1 MKLFV
6 VTIVLA
12 FLSSAYGKVFT
23 KCELARVLL
32 NNGFRSRKF
41 LTGSASQSMRVHLTR
56 RRLTARM
63 MTVPSTMESFR
74 STVDTGARKIQ
85 PPEKSVMLLAKNFW
99 MMIFATLWH
108 A

>member
-41 LTGSASQSMRVHLTR
+41 LTGYALPRTKVDTTL
-56 RRLTARM
+56 RRLTPRTL
-63 MTVPSTMESFR
+63 TVRWTMECSR
-74 STVDTGARKIQ
+74 STINTGARQHQPREKI
-85 PPEKSVMLLAKNFW
+85 VTLLAQNFW
-99 MMIFATLWH
+99 TTTFWMI
-108 A
+108 

>member
-41 LTGSASQSMRVHLTR
+41 LTGSASQSTRVHSTR
-56 RRLTARM
+56 RRLSPIM
-63 MTVPSTMESFR
+63 LTMESFK
-74 STVDTGARKIQ
+74 SIIDTGARTIQ
-85 PPEKSVMLLAKNFW
+85 PLERSVKLLAQNYW
-99 MMIFATLWH
+99 MMIFAPLWH